1 MEAGRLWLELNDL
14 ALQLDLEVRME
25 HLEDSEGYQA
35 SSGFCRLGG
44 RMVVFIDPR
53 YSMGERCRQL
63 GLALLN
69 AGDLDDLFMVPYV
82 RDFLTKLESEQIEM

>member
-14 ALQLDLEVRME
+14 ALQLELEVRME

-44 RMVVFIDPR
+44 RMVAFIDPR
-53 YSMGERCRQL
+53 YGMTARCRQL
-63 GLALLN
+63 GFALLST
-69 AGDLDDLFMVPYV
+69 GDLDDIFTLPFV
-82 RDFLTKLESEQIEM
+82 RDFLTKLESEQS